1 MSDDEE
7 TSRSEFISFQG
18 SRNKQMFN
26 EMYKETKKADF
37 NVENYDIEELAAILN
52 FKYVPLNKG
61 IIKERINELKNKF
74 KDYDNYVDFFNNVEI
89 KLLNNLNLHNKE
101 TWMDAYKNDDSDA
114 SKVLKNQF
122 RELTEKEKKEKNN
135 QILDIDHV
143 VIGQRKLSSSE
154 RQRQKD
160 FVQGSLNNIRKDT
173 YVRLINFDSRVRQI
187 LPRVSYSCGGGT
199 ATVSETN
206 SEDRLYTAT
215 NYIAHLTEPL
225 TNVVSIEVDK
235 ITIPK
240 NWYVFSENYG
250 TTSFQIHSGRIN
262 NGGVITIQIEEGN
275 YDIGVVGSNIDL
287 LTAINNSIN
296 ESELNS
302 LLEFNYN
309 PINRKVN
316 INNKDTAFDIS
327 LNWYI
332 PEIAGS
338 CGGNG
343 AGSKVDYNLG
353 WLLGFRN
360 TSTYIKKNTYY
371 RAPSRQG
378 TVNTVG
384 TNYLFVTLDDFNNN
398 KPSNVVI
405 SAGEPITSGYKLP
418 SYYNDET
425 MNPSFGAGTFYPG
438 RENEEGFECIDVA
451 DENNNERGCA
461 TNDLNI
467 DLRSNLTQQ
476 QLYSINQL
484 KQAQTESSTDR
495 YGSPEPTDL
504 LYTINNLGRVNWGDT
519 LSYENSEG
527 KNKREYFGPV
537 KLTKFK
543 IRLINDKGYDVDLN
557 GGDWQFTLKVTQK
570 YQY

>member
-1 MSDDEE
+1 
-7 TSRSEFISFQG
+7 
-18 SRNKQMFN
+18 
-26 EMYKETKKADF
+26 
-37 NVENYDIEELAAILN
+37 LA
-52 FKYVPLNKG
+52 
-61 IIKERINELKNKF
+61 
-74 KDYDNYVDFFNNVEI
+74 
-89 KLLNNLNLHNKE
+89 
-101 TWMDAYKNDDSDA
+101 ND
-114 SKVLKNQF
+114 Q
-122 RELTEKEKKEKNN
+122 R
-135 QILDIDHV
+135 V
-143 VIGQRKLSSSE
+143 VIGQPRVKPTP
-154 RQRQKD
+154 KD
-160 FVQGSLNNIRKDT
+160 DLVQGELNEIKKVT
-173 YVRLINFDSRVRQI
+173 YHRLINFDSRVRQI

-199 ATVSETN
+199 VSVTETN

-235 ITIPK
+235 VTIPK

-262 NGGVITIQIEEGN
+262 NGGVITIEIEEGN

-296 ESELNS
+296 ASELNL
-302 LLEFNYN
+302 LLEFIYN
-309 PINRKVN
+309 PVTRKVN
-316 INNKDTAFDIS
+316 INNKDTQYDIS

-338 CGGNG
+338 CGGTG

-360 TSTYIKKNTYY
+360 TSTYIEKNTYY
-371 RAPSRQG
+371 KAVRRQG
-378 TVNTVG
+378 TVNTTG
-384 TNYLFVTLDDFNNN
+384 TNYLFITLDDFNNN

-425 MNPSFGAGTFYPG
+425 MNPRFGTGTFYPG
-438 RENEEGFECIDVA
+438 REDEQGFECIDVA

-461 TNDLNI
+461 TNDLNV

-476 QLYSINQL
+476 QVYSINQL
-484 KQAQTESSTDR
+484 KQAQSESSADR

-527 KNKREYFGPV
+527 ENKREYFGPV

-543 IRLINDKGYDVDLN
+543 IRLVNDKGYDVDLN
-557 GGDWQFTLKVTQK
+557 GGDWQFTLKVIQK

>member
-7 TSRSEFISFQG
+7 SESEYIKFQEA
-18 SRNKQMFN
+18 RNKQMFN

-122 RELTEKEKKEKNN
+122 RELNEKDKKEKNN
-135 QILDIDHV
+135 QMLDIAHV
-143 VIGQRKLSSSE
+143 VIGQRKLSSTE
-154 RQRQKD
+154 RQMQKN
-160 FVQGSLNNIRKDT
+160 FVQGSLNNIKKDT
-173 YVRLINFDSRVRQI
+173 YTRLINFDSRVRQI

-199 ATVSETN
+199 VSVTETN
-206 SEDRLYTAT
+206 SEGRLYTAT

-235 ITIPK
+235 VTIPK

-250 TTSFQIHSGRIN
+250 TTSFQIHSRRIN
-262 NGGVITIQIEEGN
+262 NGGVITIEIGEGN
-275 YDIGVVGSNIDL
+275 YSNIDL
-287 LTAINNSIN
+287 ITAINNRIN
-296 ESELNS
+296 ATELNS
-302 LLEFNYN
+302 LLEFSYSSND
-309 PINRKVN
+309 RKVN
-316 INNKDTAFDIS
+316 INNKDTAYDIS

-360 TSTYIKKNTYY
+360 TSTFIQKNK
-371 RAPSRQG
+371 AKVGQG
-378 TVNTVG
+378 TVNTTG

-438 RENEEGFECIDVA
+438 RENEAGFECVDVA

-467 DLRSNLTQQ
+467 DLRNNLTLNQI
-476 QLYSINQL
+476 YSINQL
-484 KQAQTESSTDR
+484 KQAQSESSADR

-504 LYTINNLGRVNWGDT
+504 LYTINDLGRVDWGDT
-519 LSYENSEG
+519 LSYENREG
-527 KNKREYFGPV
+527 ENKREYFGPV

-543 IRLINDKGYDVDLN
+543 IRLVNDKGYDVDLN

>member
-7 TSRSEFISFQG
+7 SESEYIKFQEA
-18 SRNKQMFN
+18 RNKQMFN

-122 RELTEKEKKEKNN
+122 RELNEKDKKEKNN
-135 QILDIDHV
+135 QMLDIAHV
-143 VIGQRKLSSSE
+143 VIGQRKLSSTE
-154 RQRQKD
+154 RQMQKN
-160 FVQGSLNNIRKDT
+160 FVQGSLNNIKKDT
-173 YVRLINFDSRVRQI
+173 YTRLINFDSRVRQI

-199 ATVSETN
+199 VSVTETN
-206 SEDRLYTAT
+206 SEGRLYTAT

-235 ITIPK
+235 VTIPK

-250 TTSFQIHSGRIN
+250 TTSFQIHSRRIN
-262 NGGVITIQIEEGN
+262 NGGVITIEIGEGN
-275 YDIGVVGSNIDL
+275 YSNIDL
-287 LTAINNSIN
+287 ITAINNRIN
-296 ESELNS
+296 ATELNS
-302 LLEFNYN
+302 LLEFSYSSND
-309 PINRKVN
+309 RKVN
-316 INNKDTAFDIS
+316 INNKDTAYDIS

-360 TSTYIKKNTYY
+360 TSTFIQKNN
-371 RAPSRQG
+371 AKVGQG
-378 TVNTVG
+378 TVNTTG

-438 RENEEGFECIDVA
+438 RENEAGFECVDVA

-467 DLRSNLTQQ
+467 DLRNNLTLNQI
-476 QLYSINQL
+476 YSINQL
-484 KQAQTESSTDR
+484 KQAQSESSADR

-504 LYTINNLGRVNWGDT
+504 LYTINDLGRVDWGDT
-519 LSYENSEG
+519 LSYENREG
-527 KNKREYFGPV
+527 ENKREYFGPV

-543 IRLINDKGYDVDLN
+543 IRLVNDKGYDVDLN